1 MVDERRGH
9 GKRRIRL
16 ELLNGMRI
24 TALANV
30 ADESR
35 TMLHNGLA
43 QGLHQWIVGHL
54 GTADRLVP
62 HSRFS
67 ANACPARPG

>member
-16 ELLNGMRI
+16 DLLNGMRI

-35 TMLHNGLA
+35 TTLINGLA
-43 QGLHQWIVGHL
+43 QARTSD
-54 GTADRLVP
+54 GTVI
-62 HSRFS
+62 S
-67 ANACPARPG
+67 APPLTL